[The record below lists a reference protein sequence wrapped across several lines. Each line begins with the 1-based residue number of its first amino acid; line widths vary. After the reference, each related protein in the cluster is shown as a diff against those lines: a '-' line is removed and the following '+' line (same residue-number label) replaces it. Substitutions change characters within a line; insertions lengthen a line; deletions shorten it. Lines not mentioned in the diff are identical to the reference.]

1 LIKFNQEFLN
11 DEKYNVIFMDLML
24 PGISG
29 QQVLREIRKLEKNL
43 GVENEEMLKL

>member
-1 LIKFNQEFLN
+1 
-11 DEKYNVIFMDLML
+11 MDLML